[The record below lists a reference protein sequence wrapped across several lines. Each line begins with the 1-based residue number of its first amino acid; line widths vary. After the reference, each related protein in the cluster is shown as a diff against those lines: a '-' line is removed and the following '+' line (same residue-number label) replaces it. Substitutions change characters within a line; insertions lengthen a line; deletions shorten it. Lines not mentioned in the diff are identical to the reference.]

1 MCSGPTWRASGVP
14 HAVENRHAYA
24 VLNRECA
31 CPYSASDLL
40 LRGSSVRKNGP
51 AAGALRKRCDARTP
65 LVVTSVHAFTFLT
78 SREAT
83 VLRARLIRASNASEP
98 HRRREVL
105 GVPEPSDPRAAGP
118 VKTGG

>member
-1 MCSGPTWRASGVP
+1 VCSGPTWRASGVP

-51 AAGALRKRCDARTP
+51 AAGALRKRCAARTP
-65 LVVTSVHAFTFLT
+65 LVVTSVHAFIWPF
-78 SREAT
+78 SRAERRPSSA
-83 VLRARLIRASNASEP
+83 RALYAPQA
-98 HRRREVL
+98 
-105 GVPEPSDPRAAGP
+105 P
-118 VKTGG
+118 VNHIDSARSSGFPVRSVAET